1 VERSQ
6 ICAAKDEKILDDL
19 LILSCDEDHAI
30 CRPFLERGIHL
41 PSNLLFY
48 ETNTQE
54 QLLKK
59 ICGTTYTCRS
69 SSLQFRDSTERDSYP
84 ETGIQKVSIG
94 MTTTLQYLHMQAGL
108 SLDPAFNR
116 L

>member
-59 ICGTTYTCRS
+59 KSVEPPILAGVAVYS
-69 SSLQFRDSTERDSYP
+69 SEILLN
-84 ETGIQKVSIG
+84 GIVIQKLEYKRSV
-94 MTTTLQYLHMQAGL
+94 LV
-108 SLDPAFNR
+108 
-116 L
+116 